1 MVDHYRFPLWL
12 LMVGKSFV
20 EISIRFSNY
29 SRFMFDE
36 MTRIRLSF
44 HTVTLYILKINAL
57 AYVFIETRAFLE
69 QK

>member
-36 MTRIRLSF
+36 MTRIRLPF
-44 HTVTLYILKINAL
+44 HTGMLNIFENKCPGLCIL
-57 AYVFIETRAFLE
+57 
-69 QK
+69 